1 MAPLAQP
8 SKFTVAL
15 QSNQDIPGPRGARCR
30 LLTVPAL
37 RERVIP
43 AWRVRNML
51 EERANEGDGHV
62 QDRSA
67 GADPAPARDGAVSRE
82 TPDLFGAFPRLEPEQ
97 VFRLQASGRR
107 VRTQPGEVLY
117 REGDIDYDF
126 IVLLAGTAEIVEDYG
141 RDHHVVGVHGPGR
154 FLGEIG
160 LLTGQAAFVTAV
172 VAEPGEALSV
182 PCDALRALVA
192 EDSLL
197 GDLVLRAYLIRRSLL
212 VESGVGFTIL
222 GSCFSA
228 DTRRL
233 REFAARSRLP
243 HRFVDLDED
252 DAAEQLLTQLSIR
265 PDDTPVVIWRGE
277 TVLRNP
283 TNAALARVVG
293 LPAPSTR
300 RSICDLLVIGAGP
313 AGLAASVYAASEGL
327 STITVDAIAA
337 GGQAATSS
345 RIENYLGFP
354 SGISGGELAERAV
367 VQAEKF
373 GVRFTVPGRAE
384 GIESRD
390 GHHVVHVVDGP
401 SVSAR
406 TVLIAS
412 GVRYRRLDVPRIEDF
427 EGSGVHYAATEVE
440 AQTCQDERVTVVGGG
455 NSAGQAALFL
465 AQRARGVALVVRHDD
480 LTKDMSR
487 YLADRIS
494 RNERIEV
501 WLGTQVREL
510 VGYPSLE
517 GVVVERNTTG
527 RRETLESRSL
537 FVFIGADP
545 HSGWL
550 SDRVALDDRGYVI
563 TGPGA
568 APSRRRE
575 LDRGQSSPS
584 MFETSLPGVFA
595 VGDIRSGSIKR
606 VASAVGEGAMAIRL
620 VHEHLARVG
629 GPR

>member
-1 MAPLAQP
+1 MLA
-8 SKFTVAL
+8 VA
-15 QSNQDIPGPRGARCR
+15 A
-30 LLTVPAL
+30 T
-37 RERVIP
+37 
-43 AWRVRNML
+43 
-51 EERANEGDGHV
+51 EGDGHV

-67 GADPAPARDGAVSRE
+67 GADPAATQARTVSRE

-97 VFRLQASGRR
+97 LFRLEASGRR
-107 VRTQPGEVLY
+107 VRTQRGEALY
-117 REGDIDYDF
+117 REGDIGYDF
-126 IVLLAGTAEIVEDYG
+126 VVLLAGTAEMIEDYG
-141 RDHHVVGVHGPGR
+141 RGHHVVGVHGPGR

-172 VAEPGEALSV
+172 VAEPGEALLV
-182 PCDALRALVA
+182 PVDALRALVV

-222 GSCFSA
+222 GSCFST

-243 HRFVDLDED
+243 HRFVDLDAD
-252 DAAEQLLTQLSIR
+252 DTAEQLLTELSIR
-265 PDDTPVVIWRGE
+265 PEDTPVVIWRGE

-283 TNAALARVVG
+283 TNAELARVVG
-293 LPAPSTR
+293 LPAPSSR
-300 RSICDLLVIGAGP
+300 RSMCDLVVIGAGP

-327 STITVDAIAA
+327 STITIDAIAA

-373 GVRFTVPGRAE
+373 GVRFMVPGRAK
-384 GIESRD
+384 GIESYE
-390 GHHVVHVVDGP
+390 GHHVVHVADDS

-406 TVLIAS
+406 AVLIAS
-412 GVRYRRLDVPRIEDF
+412 GVKYRRLDVPRIEDF

-440 AQTCQDERVTVVGGG
+440 AQTCQDEQVTVVGGG

-465 AQRARGVALVVRHDD
+465 AQRARGVALVVRHHD
-480 LTKDMSR
+480 LTRDMSR
-487 YLADRIS
+487 YLADRIE
-494 RNERIEV
+494 RNDRINV
-501 WLGTQVREL
+501 WLDTQVREL
-510 VGYPSLE
+510 LGCRNLD
-517 GVVVERNTTG
+517 GVVVEHNTNG
-527 RRETLESRSL
+527 RRETLDCHSL

-545 HSGWL
+545 HSHWL
-550 SDRVALDDRGYVI
+550 SDRVALDDRGFVL
-563 TGPGA
+563 TGLHAAGLRSRALDGA
-568 APSRRRE
+568 PR
-575 LDRGQSSPS
+575 SPS
-584 MFETSLPGVFA
+584 MFETTLPGVFA

-606 VASAVGEGAMAIRL
+606 VASAVGEGAMVIRL
-620 VHEHLARVG
+620 VHEHLTRVG
-629 GPR
+629 GPLSAADQA